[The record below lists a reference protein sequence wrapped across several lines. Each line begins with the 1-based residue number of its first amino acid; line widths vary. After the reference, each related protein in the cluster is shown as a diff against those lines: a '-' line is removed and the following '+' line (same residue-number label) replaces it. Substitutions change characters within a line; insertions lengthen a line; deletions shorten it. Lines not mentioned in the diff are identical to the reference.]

1 MYVRWLSLHGVL
13 VRRLISELRET
24 SEKLSL
30 CVSVCMGILS
40 METERAEEIFFCDW
54 TDTREVV
61 YRQEL
66 C

>member
-1 MYVRWLSLHGVL
+1 VYVRWLSLHGVL

-40 METERAEEIFFCDW
+40 MEIERTEDIFFCD
-54 TDTREVV
+54 
-61 YRQEL
+61 
-66 C
+66 